1 MTTPTTGALVPNLPG
16 FDQIIQDNALV
27 KQFEDALYPQLL
39 YRMEARPELW
49 EGEAGDR
56 RVFTRSSLLPPRV
69 KSITP
74 GEDPDPRN
82 QAFEQWVVQAQQYTD
97 SSDTHMPTSH
107 LALAAKV
114 LRDAHTLGLQSGQ
127 SINRVSR
134 NRLFCAYVGGN
145 TIADGGATSTALV
158 VASINGFTEV
168 LIDGVLQPV
177 SSTNPLPITIGATLI
192 ERNVIAAAPTD
203 SNFPFGAGTLTLD
216 ASATFV
222 AADAVKALQGTTIIR
237 PGGVLTIDGLTT
249 ASILTLTELRRA
261 VAELR
266 SNNVPPHA
274 DGYYHCHLDPFAENQ
289 AFADNEFQRLNEQ
302 NYGDAPYQ
310 QFAVG
315 KLLGSIFYTNSESP
329 GESTTGAL
337 QTSRPADAPLARLGE
352 DIQAEVIN
360 KTDVRILRT
369 IITGGGSMYEKY
381 VDESNYISLA
391 GVTGQVG
398 AFSITNNGLQV
409 VTDRI
414 RYIVRAPLDRL
425 QQVISQ
431 TWSWTGDFAIPSDQL
446 TGRNAARFKRAVV
459 IEHALD

>member
-1 MTTPTTGALVPNLPG
+1 MTTPTSGALVPNLPG
-16 FDQIIQDNALV
+16 FDAIIQDNALV

-39 YRMEARPELW
+39 YRMEARPEIW

-56 RVFTRSSLLPPRV
+56 RIFTRSSLLAPRV

-74 GEDPDPRN
+74 GEDPDPKN
-82 QAFEQWVVQAQQYTD
+82 QSFEQWVVQAQQYTD

-145 TIADGGATSTALV
+145 TIVDGGATSVSMV

-168 LIDGVLQPV
+168 LVDGQLQPV
-177 SSTNPLPITIGATLI
+177 SATNPLPITIGASTAAD
-192 ERNVIAAAPTD
+192 VIAASPTD
-203 SNFPFGAGTLTLD
+203 SDFPFGAGTLTLA
-216 ASATFV
+216 ASTTFA
-222 AADAVKALQGTTIIR
+222 AADPVVSSQGSTIIR
-237 PGGVLTIDGLTT
+237 PGGVTSIDGLTT

-274 DGYYHCHLDPFAENQ
+274 DGFYHCHLDPFAENQ

-310 QFAVG
+310 MFAVG

-329 GESTTGAL
+329 GESTAGAL
-337 QTSRPADAPLARLGE
+337 QVSRPSDASDARLAE

-360 KTDVRILRT
+360 KLEVRVLRT